1 MPSEFDLIR
10 RHFTRPSLHT
20 DLAVGDDAALVRVA
34 ADMQLAVTTD
44 TLVAGTH
51 FFPDT
56 APRDLGWKT
65 LAVNLS
71 DLAAMGAAPRW
82 ATLAITLPGADEKWL
97 AAFADGFFDCANRY
111 GVDIVGGDTT
121 RGPLAMTVTL
131 FGEVPAGAAITR
143 AGGRPGDDLWISG
156 QPGLAALGL
165 AHLQGRARLADASR
179 ALAALHRPT
188 PRLELGLALRGLAH
202 AMLDVSDGLVGDLGH
217 LCEHS
222 ALGATLDATALPT
235 AALRETGAD
244 EAFARRCLLTG
255 GDDYELLFAAPPA
268 ARDAIAALA
277 RRLDLPVFRIGQL
290 TAHAG
295 PVLLREADGGLH
307 VPGTSSYDHFMPA
320 SRNPNGSAMA

>member
-1 MPSEFDLIR
+1 MSTEFDLIR
-10 RHFTRPSLHT
+10 RHFTRPATHT
-20 DLAVGDDAALVRVA
+20 DLAIGDDAALVRVA
-34 ADMQLAVTTD
+34 AGVQLAVSTD

-82 ATLAITLPGADEKWL
+82 ATLALTLPGIDENWI
-97 AAFADGFFDCANRY
+97 AAFADGLFDCAMRY

-131 FGEVPAGAAITR
+131 FGETPAGAAITR
-143 AGGRPGDDLWISG
+143 AGGKAGDDLWVSG

-165 AHLQGRARLADASR
+165 ACLQGSVRLADPHR
-179 ALAALHRPT
+179 ALAALHRPA
-188 PRLELGLALRGLAH
+188 PRVELGQALRGLAH
-202 AMLDVSDGLVGDLGH
+202 AMLDISDGLAGDLAH
-217 LCEHS
+217 LCERS
-222 ALGATLDATALPT
+222 GLGAQLDAAALPL

-244 EAFARRCLLTG
+244 ASLARRCLLSG

-268 ARDAIAALA
+268 QRPGLAALA
-277 RRLDLPVFRIGQL
+277 HRLALPLSRIGHL
-290 TAHAG
+290 TARTSA
-295 PVLLREADGGLH
+295 LSLREANGDTRALAPAG
-307 VPGTSSYDHFMPA
+307 YDHFASVRPA
-320 SRNPNGSAMA
+320 